1 DLQIERR
8 LRTIRIDEKAFDAL
22 QKAENAL
29 ERALAALAAASVGIR
44 VRTRDR
50 ATIEIDE
57 GQGDEG
63 DAPGVAGGATKARPL
78 DTNAWNDLRLDRRA
92 RIVVGDDL
100 VEIEIEPGGGED
112 LEARRRGRDE
122 ALRNRDRLLSEL
134 GVASLD
140 EARAALA
147 ERRRLEKEIS
157 EIDARLGVL
166 AKGGVEALR
175 LEV

>member
-1 DLQIERR
+1 EKRSAELRADLERFARELAQAESTHEAAKGSFARARRLDERARAWVEALESRVALDSLTKRLAQVEAELEEKRQIERR

-78 DTNAWNDLRLDRRA
+78 DTNAWN
-92 RIVVGDDL
+92 
-100 VEIEIEPGGGED
+100 EI
-112 LEARRRGRDE
+112 
-122 ALRNRDRLLSEL
+122 
-134 GVASLD
+134 
-140 EARAALA
+140 
-147 ERRRLEKEIS
+147 
-157 EIDARLGVL
+157 
-166 AKGGVEALR
+166 
-175 LEV
+175 